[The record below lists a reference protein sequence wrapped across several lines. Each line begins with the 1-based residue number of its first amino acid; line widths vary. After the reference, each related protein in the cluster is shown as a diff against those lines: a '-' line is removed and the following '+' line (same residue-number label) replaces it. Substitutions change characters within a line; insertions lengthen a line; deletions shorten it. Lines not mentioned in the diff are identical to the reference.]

1 MATTQVSQL
10 GTIAELKS
18 ALSVGARPNLFKV
31 AIDWPAKLRAA
42 SAETPGQTTD
52 TDTATGPTNLVTA
65 VTTAKKSIGTG
76 GNSEQRQNILCKS
89 AALPG
94 MNIGII
100 EVPIRGGRRVKIPGD
115 RTFTDWT
122 VTFLSDE
129 AHSLRFAFKA
139 WQEYMKTSDYEQD
152 YIRLSNNT
160 SYDYTADLFVYQ
172 LNSAGDVT
180 RSYKLY
186 ECFPTEVGSI
196 DFSFDSTDT
205 LSEFTVT
212 FQYHYMNALQG
223 EADFAE
229 EDEMDAAEEK

>member
-1 MATTQVSQL
+1 MGTTSQL
-10 GTIAELKS
+10 GTIAELKN

-31 AIDWPAKLRAA
+31 AIDWPTALATNANFAANIKKAK
-42 SAETPGQTTD
+42 S
-52 TDTATGPTNLVTA
+52 
-65 VTTAKKSIGTG
+65 SIGKTG
-76 GNSEQRQNILCKS
+76 TAELKQNILCKS

-100 EVPIRGGRRVKIPGD
+100 EVPTRGGRRVKIPGD

-129 AHSLRFAFKA
+129 AHSLRFAFKV
-139 WQEYMKTSDYEQD
+139 WQEYMKTSDYEQN
-152 YIRLSNNT
+152 YIRSNDNT
-160 SYDYTADLFVYQ
+160 AYDYASDLFVYQ
-172 LNSAGDVT
+172 LNSAGGVT

-196 DFSFDSTDT
+196 DFSFDSTDA

-223 EADFAE
+223 ETEFEDDAD
-229 EDEMDAAEEK
+229 MDAAEGE